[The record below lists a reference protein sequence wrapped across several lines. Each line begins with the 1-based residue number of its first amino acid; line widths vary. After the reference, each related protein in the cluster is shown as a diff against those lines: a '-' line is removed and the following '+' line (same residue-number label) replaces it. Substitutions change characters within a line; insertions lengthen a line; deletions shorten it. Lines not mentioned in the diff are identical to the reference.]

1 MVILKHLQVK
11 SQTSS
16 YLGQPPTRKETF
28 STKHIKNL
36 STFTFYHKQNL
47 PHSEFYHNSCLL
59 TSPSPKLKKLESN
72 LFLHNFYLATCDT
85 LSHLVR

>member
-1 MVILKHLQVK
+1 MIILKHLQVK

-16 YLGQPPTRKETF
+16 YLGQPPTGKETF
-28 STKHIKNL
+28 STEHL

-72 LFLHNFYLATCDT
+72 LFLNNFLLLATRDT
-85 LSHLVR
+85 L

>member
-16 YLGQPPTRKETF
+16 YLWQPPTRKETF
-28 STKHIKNL
+28 STEHIKTSLL
-36 STFTFYHKQNL
+36 S
-47 PHSEFYHNSCLL
+47 HSEFYHSSCLL

-85 LSHLVR
+85 L